1 MSVLAHLNQP
11 LGSCYSYQEEM
22 TSIDDEYS
30 DEDDDLDDSD
40 DDQSEEFDLSQKGS
54 DNELQVED

>member
-1 MSVLAHLNQP
+1 
-11 LGSCYSYQEEM
+11 M